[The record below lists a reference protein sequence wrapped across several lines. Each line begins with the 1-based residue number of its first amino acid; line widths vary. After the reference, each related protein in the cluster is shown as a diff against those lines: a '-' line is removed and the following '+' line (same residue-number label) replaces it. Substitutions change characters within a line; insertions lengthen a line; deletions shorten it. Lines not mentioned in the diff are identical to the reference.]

1 MKMNMIAYLKMRM
14 NPVEYYADMLLKCYR
29 KRVKYARRE
38 RWLRLYNYF
47 NKAVEDLLGD
57 ILTKRPEK

>member
-1 MKMNMIAYLKMRM
+1 MKMNQNAYLKMRS
-14 NPVEYYADMLLKCYR
+14 NPVEYYADMLLKYYR

-47 NKAVEDLLGD
+47 NKAE
-57 ILTKRPEK
+57 E

>member
-14 NPVEYYADMLLKCYR
+14 NPVEYYADMLSKCYR
-29 KRVKYARRE
+29 KRVKYARRK

-47 NKAVEDLLGD
+47 NKAE
-57 ILTKRPEK
+57 E